1 MGIDIRLPIGMLFSA
16 LGVILTLFGALGDKA
31 RYAQSL
37 GYDVNLWW
45 GIVLL
50 AFGLVMLA
58 LGRSSRSS
66 SKER

>member
-1 MGIDIRLPIGMLFSA
+1 MGIDIRQPIGMLFSA

-37 GYDVNLWW
+37 GIDVNLWW

-50 AFGLVMLA
+50 AFGLIMLA
-58 LGRSSRSS
+58 LGRSNRSS
-66 SKER
+66 SSGR